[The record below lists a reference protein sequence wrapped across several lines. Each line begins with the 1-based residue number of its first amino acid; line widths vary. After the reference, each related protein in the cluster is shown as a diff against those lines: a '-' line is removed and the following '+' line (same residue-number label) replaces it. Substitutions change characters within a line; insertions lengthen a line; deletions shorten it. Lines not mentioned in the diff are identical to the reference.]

1 MVWAWKAERTMNGP
15 TVIRLLFRLIQDT
28 FRQARASGL
37 LWMVL
42 GVNGLC
48 IFFCLSVSISGGTTI
63 FQPGE
68 TRQFLPPGDQEA
80 QDSTKMAR
88 HGVEAPKGEFTMLFG
103 LIRVRFIHY
112 REELVH
118 FLQLL
123 LAAGVGG
130 MVGILFLLIWT
141 ADFLPEFLKP
151 GAILVLLAK
160 PSPRGLLLV
169 GKYVGVV
176 VFVLSQCLL
185 LVGGTWLALG
195 VKTGVW
201 DPSYLV
207 CIPLLG
213 IQFAVF
219 FGFSLLL
226 AVVWRDFYACVFGS
240 IVFWFTC
247 WGINFGRYLLVLR
260 WADDMAGP
268 MAWAWEFLYWLLPK
282 PVDLVTIQFAAQQTE
297 GYFTSVLD
305 VKALHASGAFQP
317 ELSVVSS
324 LLFAAGTL
332 VLSILWFRR
341 TDY

>member
-1 MVWAWKAERTMNGP
+1 MNSP
-15 TVIRLLFRLIQDT
+15 TVIRILCRLIQDT

-48 IFFCLSVSISGGTTI
+48 IFFCLSIGISGGTTI

-68 TRQFLPPGDQEA
+68 TRQFLPPGDQAA

-88 HGVEAPKGEFTMLFG
+88 HGVEAPKGEITMLFG
-103 LIRVRFIHY
+103 VIRVRFIHY

-123 LAAGVGG
+123 LAGGVGG
-130 MVGILFLLIWT
+130 MIGILVLLIWT
-141 ADFLPEFLKP
+141 ADFLPAFLRP
-151 GAILVLLAK
+151 DAVSVLLAK
-160 PSPRGLLLV
+160 PSPRGLVLV

-176 VFVLSQCLL
+176 VFVLSQCML

-213 IQFAVF
+213 LQFAVF

-247 WGINFGRYLLVLR
+247 WGVNFGRNLLVLR
-260 WADDMAGP
+260 WANETPGP
-268 MAWAWEFLYWLLPK
+268 LARALEFLYWFLPK
-282 PVDLVTIQFAAQQTE
+282 PVDLIAIQFAAQKTE
-297 GYFTSVLD
+297 GFFTSIMD

-317 ELSVVSS
+317 ELAVVSS
-324 LLFAAGTL
+324 LLFAVSTL
-332 VLSILWFRR
+332 VLAVFWFRR